1 MDTAKNDSW
10 GLARQAGVCEAADLV
25 SRLLPLVLLS
35 AHLLGA
41 PPVLTPAVTRED
53 ALVLKSTGSLD
64 RDAVP
69 ECSALLASATQERV
83 LWTLSDSD
91 GPARLVAIRPS
102 GLVALPPTAGPGFG
116 QKKYLGVDVVGA
128 RNLDWEALASDGAGN
143 LILGD
148 VGNNLSR
155 RRELFLY
162 VIPEPTVGAASVTP
176 TRRLTFTWPDQV
188 EFPDPEQSHDCEAMF
203 WYRGK
208 LHLLTKHRRD
218 TRSRL
223 WRAEIPSTASRAYLS
238 PVGAF
243 DAHGMVT
250 DASVSPD
257 GRHLAVL
264 TYRLLWVFDISR
276 KPENPLTG
284 PALARPLQ
292 PPVSQWQLE
301 GCAWLDNETLILGSE
316 EGGLFQVK
324 LRELSA
330 PVSER

>member
-1 MDTAKNDSW
+1 M
-10 GLARQAGVCEAADLV
+10 GFCEVIDLV
-25 SRLLPLVLLS
+25 RRLLSLVFLS
-35 AHLLGA
+35 APLLGG
-41 PPVLTPAVTRED
+41 PVVLTPAVTRQD
-53 ALVLKSTGSLD
+53 PLVLKSSGSLD

-69 ECSALLASATQERV
+69 ECSALLASTTQERV
-83 LWTLSDSD
+83 IWTLSDSD
-91 GPARLVAIRPS
+91 GPTRLVAVRPS
-102 GLVALPPTAGPGFG
+102 GLVALPPTAGPSFG
-116 QKKYLGVDVVGA
+116 LKKYLGVDVVGA

-162 VIPEPTVGAASVTP
+162 VIPEPTVGATTVTP
-176 TRRLTFTWPDQV
+176 SRRLTFTWPDQL

-218 TRSRL
+218 TQSRL
-223 WRAEIPSTASRAYLS
+223 WRAEIPTTASRAYLS

-264 TYRLLWVFDISR
+264 TYRLLWVFDLSR
-276 KPENPLTG
+276 KPENPLSG

-292 PPVSQWQLE
+292 PPMSQWQLE
-301 GCAWLDNETLILGSE
+301 GCAWLDNETLILGAE

-324 LRELSA
+324 LQELSA
-330 PVSER
+330 PTGAR